1 MKMHLIKARKNAP
14 LAQVKNEL
22 SDKKVW
28 NKQVYKEVK

>member
-1 MKMHLIKARKNAP
+1 MHLIKACKNAP
-14 LAQVKNEL
+14 LQVKNEL